1 MADIVSLNL
10 REKIR
15 NWNFFVNQLVM
26 RQSQYNR
33 INDNINNNLF
43 SSTFQ
48 TGVIHSDSAYY
59 TVLGNGTPYSLP
71 TSNEAP
77 PSETHS
83 AQSALQSST
92 LPTNYVSNPRKRK
105 AYSTT

>member
-1 MADIVSLNL
+1 MCVKINSEPGNHLFVSFFSFLGQ
-10 REKIR
+10 
-15 NWNFFVNQLVM
+15 NFKWGKN
-26 RQSQYNR
+26 
-33 INDNINNNLF
+33 
-43 SSTFQ
+43 
-48 TGVIHSDSAYY
+48 SDSPYY
-59 TVLGNGTPYSLP
+59 TVLGSGTPYSLP

-92 LPTNYVSNPRKRK
+92 LPTTYVSNPRKRK